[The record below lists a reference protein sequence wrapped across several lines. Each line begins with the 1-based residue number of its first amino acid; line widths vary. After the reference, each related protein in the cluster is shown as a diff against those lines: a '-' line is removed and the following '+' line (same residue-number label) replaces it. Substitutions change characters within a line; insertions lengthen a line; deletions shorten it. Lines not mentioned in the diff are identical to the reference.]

1 MKDLHRIE
9 EVARLM
15 SAASLDALIIG
26 PNTDLAYLTGLTPLS
41 DERFKTL
48 VILKDGRFFHV
59 CPELYY
65 EETREAL
72 GAETDIFVWSD
83 TDGFLGAAQAASR
96 SYHLDRMTIGVN
108 DAVRAVDLLSL
119 GTVTTARFV
128 IGSGVL
134 EEVRACK
141 DSEERGFLREAARL
155 ADEVAGEILPFIH
168 AGVVE
173 GDIKKKIGELFAMK
187 GVPELA
193 FETIVASGPNSSRP
207 HYTGSERVITDHD
220 VVVLDF
226 GCRYQGYCSDTS
238 RMVFVGEPTEEQR
251 KIYDIVLEAN
261 LAGERAAG
269 IGATAG
275 DVDAAARDVIEAAG
289 YGANFLN
296 RTGHGIGMAD
306 HEAPYIKRGNPMA
319 LQEGMAFSVEP
330 GIYLAGR
337 FGMRVEDIVLIDGGK
352 AEVLNRSP
360 KSIAVLQ
367 A

>member
-1 MKDLHRIE
+1 MHMKDLHRIK

-15 SAASLDALIIG
+15 SGAPLDALIVG

-41 DERFKTL
+41 DERFKAL
-48 VILKDGRFFHV
+48 VILKDGRFFHI
-59 CPELYY
+59 CPELYE

-72 GAETDIFVWSD
+72 GAETDVFVWSD
-83 TDGFLGAAQAASR
+83 TDGFLGATQAASQ
-96 SYHLDRMTIGVN
+96 SYHLDHMTIGVN

-119 GTVTTARFV
+119 GTVTTAKFV
-128 IGSGVL
+128 IGSSVL

-141 DSEERGFLREAARL
+141 DSDERGFLREAARL
-155 ADEVAGEILPFIH
+155 ADEVAVEILPFIH
-168 AGVVE
+168 AGAVE
-173 GDIKKKIGELFAMK
+173 GDVKKRIGGLFAAK

-207 HYTGSERVITDHD
+207 HYTGGERVITDHD
-220 VVVLDF
+220 IVVLDF
-226 GCRYQGYCSDTS
+226 GCRYHGYCSDTS

-251 KIYDIVLEAN
+251 KIYDIVLKAN

-269 IGATAG
+269 VGATAG
-275 DVDAAARDVIEAAG
+275 DVDGAARDVIEAAG

-306 HEAPYIKRGNPMA
+306 HEAPYIRHGNPMV

-337 FGMRVEDIVLIDGGK
+337 FGMRVEDIVLIEDGK
-352 AEVLNRSP
+352 ADVLNRSP
-360 KSIAVLQ
+360 KGLVIL
-367 A
+367 

>member
-1 MKDLHRIE
+1 MIQLNRIN
-9 EVARLM
+9 EVARRM

-41 DERFKTL
+41 DERFKAL
-48 VILKDGRFFHV
+48 VILKDGRFFHI

-72 GAETDIFVWSD
+72 GAETEIFVWSD
-83 TDGFLGAAQAASR
+83 TDGFLNAARAAFQ
-96 SYHLDRMTIGVN
+96 SYHLDHGTIGVN

-119 GTVTTARFV
+119 GTVVTAAFTV
-128 IGSGVL
+128 GSGVL
-134 EEVRACK
+134 EAARVHKSA
-141 DSEERGFLREAARL
+141 DERDFLRQAARL
-155 ADEVAGEILPFIH
+155 ADEVAVEILPFIH
-168 AGVVE
+168 PGAVE
-173 GDIKKKIGELFAMK
+173 GEVKKRIGELFAAK
-187 GVPELA
+187 GATELA

-207 HYTGSERVITDHD
+207 HYTGGERVIEDHD

-226 GCRYQGYCSDTS
+226 GCRYHGYCSDTS
-238 RMVFVGEPTEEQR
+238 RMVFVGTPSEEQR
-251 KIYDIVLEAN
+251 KIYAIVLQAN

-269 IGATAG
+269 AGVTAG
-275 DVDAAARDVIEAAG
+275 SVDKAARDVIDAAG
-289 YGANFLN
+289 YGDSFLN

-306 HEAPYIKRGNPMA
+306 HEAPYIKAGNPMV
-319 LQEGMAFSVEP
+319 LEEGMAFSVEP

-360 KSIAVLQ
+360 KDMTIV
-367 A
+367 